1 MFAPVKGNY
10 SEEFKSL
17 VMDMLQ
23 RDPDSR
29 PSAADLC
36 QLRLPSVSVALVYV
50 LQLISVSCQS
60 VSAYSCLTTQTVVQK
75 LIPNMSVTNHTDT

>member
-36 QLRLPSVSVALVYV
+36 QIKLPPVSVS
-50 LQLISVSCQS
+50 
-60 VSAYSCLTTQTVVQK
+60 LT
-75 LIPNMSVTNHTDT
+75 

>member
-29 PSAADLC
+29 PSATDLC
-36 QLRLPSVSVALVYV
+36 QVKLPPVSD
-50 LQLISVSCQS
+50 IR
-60 VSAYSCLTTQTVVQK
+60 
-75 LIPNMSVTNHTDT
+75 IG

>member
-23 RDPDSR
+23 RDPDCR

-36 QLRLPSVSVALVYV
+36 QLRLPPVSVSLACF
-50 LQLISVSCQS
+50 LQHILLSVSQS
-60 VSAYSCLTTQTVVQK
+60 SQIYMAPCVETSSL
-75 LIPNMSVTNHTDT
+75 

>member
-17 VMDMLQ
+17 VMEMLQ

-36 QLRLPSVSVALVYV
+36 QLRLPAVSDSLACLLSTFLLPVT
-50 LQLISVSCQS
+50 QS
-60 VSAYSCLTTQTVVQK
+60 EQILMAQ
-75 LIPNMSVTNHTDT
+75 

>member
-1 MFAPVKGNY
+1 VKGNY

-23 RDPDSR
+23 RDPESR

-36 QLRLPSVSVALVYV
+36 LFKLPPVSTLSTACVHITFWKWNILLTVETINSKSLWILCALRL
-50 LQLISVSCQS
+50 I
-60 VSAYSCLTTQTVVQK
+60 
-75 LIPNMSVTNHTDT
+75 N